1 MWQFMP
7 HGNYGLVRNQ
17 YVDERFDPEKSTRAY
32 ARYMKF
38 IYDQTG
44 DWYLT
49 MAGYNWGTGN
59 VQRAVEKT
67 GYADFWELYKRHN
80 LPAETQNYVPEI
92 LAAIII
98 ANHPTQYG
106 FDEITLDPPV
116 LTDTVTINYQVDL
129 RLVSD
134 LVGAPVNELQALNP
148 SLLHMITPPDTPFDL
163 HLPGGTATLFGQRVA
178 SIPESRRIGWRYHRV
193 MAGDTLA
200 SVAREYRV
208 TEDALAAANQLRE
221 GNGVEGV
228 EGLAIPAAAPAA
240 TTAAA
245 SASAPVT
252 HTRLYTTRRG
262 DTLVTI
268 ADRYG
273 VSLNQLRRWNGINGT
288 LVKPGRRLYVTE
300 PDDQPRA
307 AARGRHR
314 GGLRAGAETQET
326 APASTSRG
334 RSALS
339 RRHRKGGAAEEEKQ
353 PAQRGESDAS
363 SSAKG
368 KFTSSR
374 RGHRKTETQE
384 SAPASSSK
392 EKSTLPKRHRKSG
405 AADERRQPA
414 QGRARTRRRETRARQ
429 RPPRT
434 PELTAANKN
443 NQEPHYILVIC
454 WRLRASYCYNSFR
467 ERSMVVRPRE
477 SGSPS

>member
-1 MWQFMP
+1 
-7 HGNYGLVRNQ
+7 
-17 YVDERFDPEKSTRAY
+17 VDERFDPEKSTRAY

-116 LTDTVTINYQVDL
+116 LTDTVTINYPVDL

-148 SLLHMITPPDTPFDL
+148 SLLHMVTPPDRPFDL

-178 SIPESRRIGWRYHRV
+178 SIPEGRRVAWRYHRLT
-193 MAGDTLA
+193 AGDTLA

-221 GNGVEGV
+221 GNSIEGV

-240 TTAAA
+240 TMAAA
-245 SASAPVT
+245 SAPAPLT
-252 HTRLYTTRRG
+252 HARLYTTRRG

-273 VSLNQLRRWNGINGT
+273 VSLNQLRHWNNITGT
-288 LVKPGRRLYVTE
+288 LVKPGHRLYVAE

-307 AARGRHR
+307 AVRGHHRRGSNAETETQETAPANSSRGRSALSRGHRR
-314 GGLRAGAETQET
+314 GGVAEEQKQPAQHGESDAGSSSREKSIAPRRGHRKAETQET
-326 APASTSRG
+326 APASSNQEKSTLPRG
-334 RSALS
+334 
-339 RRHRKGGAAEEEKQ
+339 HRKSGAAEERKQ
-353 PAQRGESDAS
+353 PAQRGESNAS
-363 SSAKG
+363 A
-368 KFTSSR
+368 
-374 RGHRKTETQE
+374 RKSKTAEARN
-384 SAPASSSK
+384 SHAPAPTAHSR
-392 EKSTLPKRHRKSG
+392 THGRK
-405 AADERRQPA
+405 Q
-414 QGRARTRRRETRARQ
+414 
-429 RPPRT
+429 
-434 PELTAANKN
+434 K
-443 NQEPHYILVIC
+443 
-454 WRLRASYCYNSFR
+454 
-467 ERSMVVRPRE
+467 
-477 SGSPS
+477 